1 MAATPTHPMHGTTAS
16 RRPRRPFDPIV
27 CPNNTKAT
35 LSNVIGELRS
45 QSWELRVRG
54 GARDYTIEPLI
65 KLLEVMWSDPNRHGA
80 ATPER
85 PVTFEEARAVVHA
98 AVTVVQW
105 GRDGAVV
112 RR

>member
-1 MAATPTHPMHGTTAS
+1 MGPSIKAAEAAL
-16 RRPRRPFDPIV
+16 RPIV

-54 GARDYTIEPLI
+54 RARDYTIEPLI
-65 KLLEVMWSDPNRHGA
+65 KLLEVMWPDPNRHGA
-80 ATPER
+80 ATPSRRR
-85 PVTFEEARAVVHA
+85 PWRKHALLFVHA
-98 AVTVVQW
+98 AVTVVQC